1 MPVAASHNRLN
12 NYNIVNS
19 CQTANAD
26 NAHEYVH
33 EIVTTVKQ
41 CQSRHCEVLNEVSEE
56 NWTK

>member
-1 MPVAASHNRLN
+1 MLVAVSHNRLN

-56 NWTK
+56 N